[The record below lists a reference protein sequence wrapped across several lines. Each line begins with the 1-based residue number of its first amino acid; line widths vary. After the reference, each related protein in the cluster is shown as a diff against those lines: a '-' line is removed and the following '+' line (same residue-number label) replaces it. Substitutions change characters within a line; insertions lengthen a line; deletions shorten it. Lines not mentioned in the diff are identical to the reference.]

1 LAQHSD
7 DHTVLELIARY
18 SSDVIAQVRP
28 DMTISYIS
36 PSAERLFGLP
46 PSRIL
51 GRHITE
57 FIAPEDFSQVAE
69 ATRQVESGRTDDTV
83 VTVRVVREDGVA
95 MWVEIASRLM
105 GQRIDG
111 DPGYRAVIIR
121 DVSDRKALEDALRA
135 MAMKDGLTG
144 LANRRAFDE
153 VLLESWQQTLR
164 TATQMSLLLID
175 IDQFKLFNDAY
186 GHQVG
191 DDCLRSVARAL
202 QASVHAPG
210 DVVARYGGEELG
222 IILPEADSRAAAIV
236 SERVRKAVADLRI
249 LHGGDDGRPIT
260 VSIGMAT
267 AMARDGGSVTMPQAL
282 LSAAD
287 RALYAAKAAGRNCCR
302 AAVLLAKA

>member
-1 LAQHSD
+1 MAQHSD

-83 VTVRVVREDGVA
+83 VTVRVVREDGVM

-111 DPGYRAVIIR
+111 DPGNRAVIIR

-153 VLLESWQQTLR
+153 VLLETWQQTLR
-164 TATQMSLLLID
+164 LASQMSLLLVD

-202 QASVHAPG
+202 EASVHLPG

-222 IILPEADSRAAAIV
+222 IILPEADARAAAIV

-249 LHGGDDGRPIT
+249 LHGGDGQPIT

-267 AMARDGGSVTMPQAL
+267 AMARDGGSATMPQAL

-302 AAVLLAKA
+302 SAVVLAKA

>member
-1 LAQHSD
+1 MAQDSD
-7 DHTVLELIARY
+7 DDTVLELIAKY

-28 DMTISYIS
+28 DMTFSYIS

-46 PSRIL
+46 VSRIL
-51 GRHITE
+51 GRHIAE
-57 FIAPEDFSQVAE
+57 FVAPEDLGLISE
-69 ATRQVESGRTDDTV
+69 ATREVMSGRVDDSV
-83 VTVRVVREDGVA
+83 VTVRVIREDGA
-95 MWVEIASRLM
+95 SMWVEIASRLM

-111 DPGYRAVIIR
+111 EPGHRAVIIR

-153 VLLESWQQTLR
+153 TLQHSWQATLR
-164 TATQMSLLLID
+164 TASQMSLLLVD

-191 DDCLRSVARAL
+191 DDCLRSVAIAL
-202 QASVHAPG
+202 QAAVHHPG

-222 IILPEADSRAAAIV
+222 IVLPEADAHAAAIV
-236 SERVRKAVADLRI
+236 AERVRKAVADLRI
-249 LHGGDDGRPIT
+249 LHGGCDAQPIT